1 MHEHSGSVE
10 LSPGS
15 ADCLGSHFWLPGH
28 PDRYGVAHGEQ
39 HQGLRPAGFSSLK
52 RPANVSSIAM
62 KPRCSLL
69 TPLSVPADRI
79 GRFAASRRGR

>member
-28 PDRYGVAHGEQ
+28 PDRHGVAHGGQ
-39 HQGLRPAGFSSLK
+39 HQGLRPAGFSSLMAGK
-52 RPANVSSIAM
+52 REFDCDEATM
-62 KPRCSLL
+62 KP
-69 TPLSVPADRI
+69 
-79 GRFAASRRGR
+79 ASR